1 MAFVPFVQPPPP
13 SPRAYELGRRLKET
27 IDGFRQENPNITG
40 TDIRQAMRLA
50 QTGTGAGGQTVALV
64 IGAVLFLIFGILA
77 FLYFERQSGGASPIP
92 MTAVVMGAVVV
103 ILVLKVLLR
112 NR

>member
-27 IDGFRQENPNITG
+27 IDRFRQENPSATG
-40 TDIRQAMRLA
+40 TDIRQAMQLA
-50 QTGTGAGGQTVALV
+50 QKGTGAENQKIVLAIAVALLLL
-64 IGAVLFLIFGILA
+64 GLLA
-77 FLYFERQSGGASPIP
+77 AFYFQRQPDEANSIP
-92 MTAVVMGAVVV
+92 MTAVVVAAAAV
-103 ILVLKVLLR
+103 ILVLKVFLR

>member
-27 IDGFRQENPNITG
+27 IDGFRQQNPNVTSA
-40 TDIRQAMRLA
+40 DIRQAMQLA
-50 QTGTGAGGQTVALV
+50 QRGTGAESQKTALAIAVALL
-64 IGAVLFLIFGILA
+64 VLGLLAAFYFLRRPGEA
-77 FLYFERQSGGASPIP
+77 NSIP
-92 MTAVVMGAVVV
+92 MTAVVMGAAAV
-103 ILVLKVLLR
+103 ILVLKVFLR